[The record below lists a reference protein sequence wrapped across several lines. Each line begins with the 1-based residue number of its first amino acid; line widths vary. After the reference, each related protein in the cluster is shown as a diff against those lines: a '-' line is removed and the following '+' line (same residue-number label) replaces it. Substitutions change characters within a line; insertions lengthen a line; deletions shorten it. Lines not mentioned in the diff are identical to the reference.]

1 MDLTSLL
8 TQKKAAILD
17 GWFDLIVAS
26 YPADAL
32 RMLKKTENRFS
43 NPLGSTISREI
54 ETLFDALLTG
64 VDVERV
70 TTPLDSLLRIKAVQD
85 FAPSEAIG
93 FVFSLKEAIR
103 SNLTAE
109 LQEDGLANDLVVFES
124 RIDDL
129 ALISFDVYM
138 KCREAIFQLKTDEL
152 KRQTHKLL
160 ERANRMGGTAQK

>member
-17 GWFDLIVAS
+17 GWFDRIVAS
-26 YPADAL
+26 YPPDSAK
-32 RMLKKTENRFS
+32 MLKKNDRFS
-43 NPLGSTISREI
+43 NPLGSTLFREI
-54 ETLFDALLTG
+54 DRLFDELLTG
-64 VDVERV
+64 GVHVDRV
-70 TTPLDSLLRIKAVQD
+70 TLSLDSLMRIKAVQD

-109 LQEDGLANDLVVFES
+109 LQEDGLAKDLVVYES
-124 RIDDL
+124 RIDEL

-160 ERANRMGGTAQK
+160 ERANRIGGTAQE